1 MAAIVLELGGGAPGR
16 RCKLRRSMSN
26 PGRLARRG
34 KEAAAVGPA
43 LPLVHTLQGDFM
55 TSTVNPIPHGLHT
68 ITPHLVCK
76 GAAAAIEF
84 YKEAFCAT
92 EVDRLAGPDGKLMHA
107 MLRIG
112 DSAVMLVDEFPEM
125 HALGPASLGGTAVTL
140 HLSVADADASFARAT
155 RAGATARMPV
165 TEMFWGARYGL
176 VADPFGHLWSIATQ
190 VKNLTMDQ
198 IRENLKSAPP
208 MDGCGPQG

>member
-1 MAAIVLELGGGAPGR
+1 
-16 RCKLRRSMSN
+16 
-26 PGRLARRG
+26 
-34 KEAAAVGPA
+34 
-43 LPLVHTLQGDFM
+43 M
-55 TSTVNPIPHGLHT
+55 TSTVNPIPHGMHT

-76 GAAAAIEF
+76 GAVAAIEF
-84 YKEAFCAT
+84 YKEAFGAT

-112 DSAVMLVDEFPEM
+112 DSPLMLVDEFPEM
-125 HALGPASLGGTAVTL
+125 HALGPTSLGGTAVTI

-176 VADPFGHLWSIATQ
+176 VVDPFGHMWSIATQ
-190 VKNLTMDQ
+190 VRDLTMDQ
-198 IRENLKSAPP
+198 IRTNMMSQPP
-208 MDGCGPQG
+208 VDGCGPQG